1 MSTRIIFATL
11 LYTVLLSSCSS
22 PSDDRQGQCYRCTV
36 SIKVGPLLKEAQQM
50 IAAKNF
56 EAATV
61 KLDEAEA
68 VKFNPDDE
76 KVISLMRRAVRIMQA
91 QQPRQSQP

>member
-1 MSTRIIFATL
+1 MDLRPRFDKAPLTL
-11 LYTVLLSSCSS
+11 
-22 PSDDRQGQCYRCTV
+22 G
-36 SIKVGPLLKEAQQM
+36 K

-76 KVISLMRRAVRIMQA
+76 KVISLMRRAIHTMQA
-91 QQPRQSQP
+91 QQSRQSQP

>member
-1 MSTRIIFATL
+1 M
-11 LYTVLLSSCSS
+11 
-22 PSDDRQGQCYRCTV
+22 PPCTV
-36 SIKVGPLLKEAQQM
+36 SIKVGPLLMEAQQM

-56 EAATV
+56 EGATG

-76 KVISLMRRAVRIMQA
+76 KVISQMRRAVGIMQA
-91 QQPRQSQP
+91 QQPRPLQP

>member
-1 MSTRIIFATL
+1 M
-11 LYTVLLSSCSS
+11 
-22 PSDDRQGQCYRCTV
+22 
-36 SIKVGPLLKEAQQM
+36 KVGPLLKEAQQM

-76 KVISLMRRAVRIMQA
+76 KVISLMRRAIHTMQA
-91 QQPRQSQP
+91 QQSGQSQP

>member
-1 MSTRIIFATL
+1 MSTRLVFAAL
-11 LYTVLLSSCSS
+11 VSAALLSSCSS
-22 PSDDRQGQCYRCTV
+22 PSDDRQGQCYHCTV
-36 SIKVGPLLKEAQQM
+36 SAKVGPLLKEAQQM

-68 VKFNPDDE
+68 VKFNPDDA
-76 KVISLMRRAVRIMQA
+76 KVISLMRRAVHTMRA
-91 QQPRQSQP
+91 QQSRQSQP